1 MTIRQQVRNIL
12 SDKKLTLAERIKS
25 VRSLIPAE
33 VRKFPFKKL
42 NALTAA
48 QVPKFKKGLAVVS
61 AMHAFTEELI
71 AEKQRAEKEKTECD

>member
-33 VRKFPFKKL
+33 VRKFSVQEIKRSNGCP
-42 NALTAA
+42 
-48 QVPKFKKGLAVVS
+48 S
-61 AMHAFTEELI
+61 TEVLKRFGSSERY
-71 AEKQRAEKEKTECD
+71 ACVY